1 MVINRIELKDKVV
14 MEYRALGKTGEKVAA
29 IGLGTWEMGGGF
41 SPSYSHDKEA
51 IDAIRYA
58 IELGMTHI
66 DTAEIYGAGHSEELV
81 GEAIKGFKRDEL
93 FIATK
98 VWHTNL
104 RYEDVLKACERS
116 LRRLQLSYVD
126 LYMIHWPSSEVPLS
140 ETMKA
145 MERLYREGKVRY
157 LGVSNFSS
165 SQIEEARSH
174 LSTTDIV
181 SNQVE
186 YNLYKRKIESKLMPY
201 CFENGITIIAYS
213 PLARGALTAELE
225 RPESRKGRLIKELAD
240 KYSRTPVQVALNWVI
255 WHDQVIAIP
264 KAIQKRHLDE
274 NAGATGWKLARED
287 YELISRI
294 WK

>member
-1 MVINRIELKDKVV
+1 
-14 MEYRALGKTGEKVAA
+14 MEYRVLGKTDEKIAG
-29 IGLGTWEMGGGF
+29 IGLGTWKIGGDL
-41 SPSYSHDKEA
+41 SPDYSHDKEA
-51 IDAIRYA
+51 IKAIRYA

-104 RYEDVLKACERS
+104 RYDDVLKACERS

-126 LYMIHWPSSEVPLS
+126 LYMIHWPSDKVPLS

-145 MERLYREGKVRY
+145 MEHLYKEGKVRY
-157 LGVSNFSS
+157 IGVSNFSAF
-165 SQIEEARSH
+165 QIEEARSY

-186 YNLYKRKIESKLMPY
+186 YNLYRREIESELMPY
-201 CFENGITIIAYS
+201 CFKNNITIVAYS
-213 PLARGALTAELE
+213 PLAKGALTSEFNKPWSKKAKL
-225 RPESRKGRLIKELAD
+225 LKELAE
-240 KYSRTPVQVALNWVI
+240 KYSKTPIQIALNWVI

-264 KAIQKRHLDE
+264 KAIQKHHLEE
-274 NAGATGWKLARED
+274 NAGAAGWKLAKED
-287 YELISRI
+287 YELIS
-294 WK
+294 KA